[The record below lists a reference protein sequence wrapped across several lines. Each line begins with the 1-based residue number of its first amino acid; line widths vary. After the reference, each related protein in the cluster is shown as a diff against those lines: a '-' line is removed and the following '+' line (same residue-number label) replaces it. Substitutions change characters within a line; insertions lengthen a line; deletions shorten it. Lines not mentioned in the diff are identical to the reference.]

1 MFEPNGMQIPIM
13 IRQDHLVGRPGNAES
28 ITICSIGTICGGIP
42 SCAPNYETFRRN
54 EGVVITAPGSTHETF
69 LRNEIGGNYGFDSYP

>member
-13 IRQDHLVGRPGNAES
+13 IRQDHLMGRPRNAES
-28 ITICSIGTICGGIP
+28 ITICSIGTIRDGI
-42 SCAPNYETFRRN
+42 STGAPNHETFRWN

-69 LRNEIGGNYGFDSYP
+69 LRNEIGGNYGFDSYL